1 VINKIVLLIT
11 KWLSYL
17 AREMTILFFKNKI
30 KLEGEINN
38 FDVKIYDKH
47 LKIELK

>member
-1 VINKIVLLIT
+1 MAKLFGTRNDHFIF
-11 KWLSYL
+11 
-17 AREMTILFFKNKI
+17 LFFKNKI

-47 LKIELK
+47 LKIKLK